1 MISWQIFLSNE
12 LQNKTTEISGFQNS
26 AWFGIMNKGLWTYT
40 YFMELSWEIKKMHVK
55 LMAQPMALRA

>member
-26 AWFGIMNKGLWTYT
+26 AWFGIMN
-40 YFMELSWEIKKMHVK
+40 
-55 LMAQPMALRA
+55 